1 MVEQSDLPPVIY
13 QMTYLPLLF
22 IINFTSKIHDKLGS
36 FIGSSAVLAFI
47 GAFLAITLVGI

>member
-1 MVEQSDLPPVIY
+1 
-13 QMTYLPLLF
+13 MTYLPLLF
-22 IINFTSKIHDKLGS
+22 IINFTTKIHDKLGS